1 MQLKKEEK
9 NYLKLSN
16 LNKINVLIIFKLN
29 LNKIIYIYLMKYWK

>member
-1 MQLKKEEK
+1 MQSKKEEK